1 MKNKMSEA
9 WREWWSIVHGKNTPA
24 GSYNPLEAHMYE
36 AWVAAWDAANEQSQ
50 FEINHLKE
58 QLMRAN
64 TNDGAYKAA
73 FLAGQMSRPVKTF
86 SGNKPNYVIP
96 PETE

>member
-9 WREWWSIVHGKNTPA
+9 WREWWSITHGKNTSA
-24 GSYNPLEAHMYE
+24 GSYNPTEAHMYE
-36 AWVAAWDAANEQSQ
+36 AWVAAWDSANEHAQ

-73 FLAGQMSRPVKTF
+73 FLAGQMSRDK
-86 SGNKPNYVIP
+86 K
-96 PETE
+96 

>member
-9 WREWWSIVHGKNTPA
+9 WREWWSITHGKNTSA
-24 GSYNPLEAHMYE
+24 GSYNPTEAHMYE
-36 AWVAAWDAANEQSQ
+36 AWVAAWDSANEHAQ

-73 FLAGQMSRPVKTF
+73 FLAGQMTARGGSWK
-86 SGNKPNYVIP
+86 
-96 PETE
+96 

>member
-9 WREWWSIVHGKNTPA
+9 WREWWSITHGKNTPA

-36 AWVAAWDAANEQSQ
+36 AWMAAWEAANEQSQ
-50 FEINHLKE
+50 TEIAHLKG

-73 FLAGQMSRPVKTF
+73 FLAGQMTARGGSWK
-86 SGNKPNYVIP
+86 
-96 PETE
+96 